1 MDLVSSYHSSN
12 FYSISTATIL
22 SKLSSLVWVVA
33 GATLVNL
40 CIRFDPIQFILHTR
54 GGALSLRNTWFL
66 CLKLSTGFSLLL
78 WQRPTPLKWLL
89 RPSQFIA
96 HLLIQLHP
104 LLLSFSLPVIQ
115 PLRCSFI
122 KLTLFLSALWL
133 RACCFVAQNA
143 LLPPTLSHLSDFSSE
158 VTYSENS
165 LNICSPRLTR
175 LNWFHHTMFFF
186 FFHHI

>member
-66 CLKLSTGFSLLL
+66 CFKLSTGFSLLL

-122 KLTLFLSALWL
+122 CQTHLIPFCLVTSSMLFCSPECSSPTNSQSPFRFQL
-133 RACCFVAQNA
+133 RSHLFREFSEH
-143 LLPPTLSHLSDFSSE
+143 LLPPPD
-158 VTYSENS
+158 
-165 LNICSPRLTR
+165 
-175 LNWFHHTMFFF
+175 
-186 FFHHI
+186 